1 MAQIYPFRALRYDSG
16 RVRMEDVVTQPYDK
30 ISPEMQQR
38 YYELSPYNLI
48 RIILGKPEPGDTD
61 PQDFLPAGERAHN
74 VYTRAAGYLTAWR
87 KDGILAEE
95 AEPALYGYSQTYTIP
110 SFAADPPSP
119 NLSSRPKAERSEDE
133 VEGPAS
139 SSSINLLSR
148 PERREVEGPASQTRE
163 RRGFIALGH
172 LYDYADKVVYRHEQT
187 FPKHKSDRL
196 ALFKATR
203 AFCEQIYMLY
213 SDPAFTAEKLIFGAG
228 PDGQAHT
235 APDLTITDE
244 YNVIHRVWRLTDPSL
259 INLIVTAMA
268 DKKLII
274 ADGHH
279 RYETSVAY
287 ARERSAQLNL
297 PFGHRSDENDESPSN
312 LVDSDPRPQL
322 PSPAFPEAAMMMTFV
337 NMDAPG
343 ITILPTHRVVTGLP
357 GTITGTLGEERGFS
371 SADFLTRASALYT
384 ITNLRTPNTEATAA
398 SSPAVLTEA
407 PPSPTVLSTG
417 APPSSAVLSTEA
429 ERSGEI
435 PSLGQPTQLPP
446 AGTPPAL
453 PTEPTA
459 HTLLATLNR
468 TPGHAFVVVT
478 VDGNYLLTP
487 KPEAVAPLLAQ
498 ISPKQR
504 QLEVAELHTV
514 LLDHL
519 LGLSPDKIKATGNI
533 RYLRDPAEAM
543 ALVQT
548 GTADLA
554 FLIKPITLD
563 QLKDISLSGD
573 VMPQK
578 STDFYPKL
586 LSGLAIYAL
595 D

>member
-1 MAQIYPFRALRYDSG
+1 MAQIYPFRALRYDTS

-30 ISPEMQQR
+30 ISPAMQQR

-48 RIILGKPEPGDTD
+48 RIILGKHEPSDTE

-74 VYTRAAGYLTAWR
+74 VYTRAANYLASWR
-87 KDGILAEE
+87 KEDILREE
-95 AEPALYGYSQTYTIP
+95 AEPALYGYSQTYTVP
-110 SFAADPPSP
+110 DYVASTP
-119 NLSSRPKAERSEDE
+119 NLSSRPESPHSGDA

-139 SSSINLLSR
+139 SR
-148 PERREVEGPASQTRE
+148 TRE

-203 AFCEQIYMLY
+203 AYCEQIYMLY
-213 SDPAFTAEKLIFGAG
+213 SDPAFTAEKLIFGADSG
-228 PDGQAHT
+228 SAQHSVGHAQN

-244 YNVIHRVWRLTDPSL
+244 YQVVHRVWRLTDPTL

-287 ARERSAQLNL
+287 AKERSAQLNL
-297 PFGHRSDENDESPSN
+297 PFGQRSDENDESPSN
-312 LVDSDPRPQL
+312 LADTYQHPDLAAPP
-322 PSPAFPEAAMMMTFV
+322 FPEAAMMMTFV

-343 ITILPTHRVVTGLP
+343 ITILPTHRVVTGLAAAP
-357 GTITGTLGEERGFS
+357 VTLPEENGGPTDGSASLSGARGFS
-371 SADFLTRASALYT
+371 SPDFLTRASALYT
-384 ITNLRTPNTEATAA
+384 ITELEPTNPTVSAAQPAEVAATAA
-398 SSPAVLTEA
+398 T
-407 PPSPTVLSTG
+407 
-417 APPSSAVLSTEA
+417 
-429 ERSGEI
+429 R
-435 PSLGQPTQLPP
+435 
-446 AGTPPAL
+446 
-453 PTEPTA
+453 
-459 HTLLATLNR
+459 LLATLNA
-468 TPGHAFVVVT
+468 TVGHAFIAVT
-478 VDGNYLLTP
+478 IDGNYLLQP
-487 KPEAVAPLLAQ
+487 IPEVVAPILAPL
-498 ISPKQR
+498 SPKQR

-519 LGLSPDKIKATGNI
+519 LGLTPDRIRATGNI
-533 RYLRDPAEAM
+533 SYLRDAAEAI

-548 GTADLA
+548 GAANLA
-554 FLIKPITLD
+554 FLIKPVTLD
-563 QLKDISLSGD
+563 QLRDVSLSGD